1 MVARGAGFCFG
12 VTRAVDLARKS
23 AGQGETYTLGPLI
36 HNPQVVRELENEG
49 VKKITRLEEA
59 PAGATVIIPA
69 HGVNPEIPA
78 LMKKRG
84 LQVLDA
90 TCPFVRKAQERAG
103 ELSARGEQVII
114 VGDREHPEVKG
125 IMGCAQ
131 GRALV
136 VEGPAEADSL
146 PWMPKAA
153 VLAQTTQP
161 LANFQA
167 VVDVFRK
174 KAGHLE
180 VYNTICHA
188 TSLRQEA
195 TLELAREVEVMVV
208 VGGANSANT
217 KRLAEL
223 SRGTGTPTYQVET
236 PGELNPAWFAGVKV
250 AGLTAGASTPH
261 WIVEEVLSKMKEL
274 GEVTEVQVE
283 EKSGILEEEGEKAA
297 FAAPEKTA
305 APEEASAPDEQDAPE
320 KAGAPEETAA
330 PEEVSAPEATGAPD
344 EADAAGKETGADQ
357 VPENG
362 EAEAPPEKT
371 SEEQMNEAVE
381 VRALRPGQAVRGVVV
396 QVNNDEVLLDVGAKS
411 EGVIPL
417 RELSAFEITSPQ
429 EIVQVG
435 DEIEVVVV
443 KVEDNEGR
451 LLLSKARADIR
462 RAWGELQE
470 HMENGEPVEGVVREV
485 VKGGLLVDV
494 GLRAFLPA
502 SLVERSYVEDLNV
515 YRGKTV
521 RAKVIELNRN
531 KRKAILSRK
540 AVLEED
546 LVRQRKEVFTT
557 LEEGQVVKGVVRRLT
572 SFGAFVD
579 IGGVDG
585 LLHISEMA
593 WYRINHPSD
602 ILKVGDEIEVM
613 ILKVDP
619 GNEKIS
625 LGLKQVLP
633 NPWDNVE
640 EKYPVGSVV
649 RAKVVRL
656 ASFGAFVQL
665 EPGVEGLVHIS
676 HLADYHVGTPDEVVQ
691 EGEEIEVKVL
701 NVDPEEKRIRLSMR
715 EANYEA
721 RKHKNQKLR
730 PKEDNGNVTIGEVV
744 GDILEETRNN
754 LE

>member
-1 MVARGAGFCFG
+1 MLKVILARGAGFCFG
-12 VTRAVDLARKS
+12 VTRAVALAKESAQGKDRKV
-23 AGQGETYTLGPLI
+23 YTLGPLI
-36 HNPQVVRELENEG
+36 HNPQVVAELEKEG
-49 VKKITRLEEA
+49 VEKIEQLAQA
-59 PAGATVIIPA
+59 PPGATIIIPA
-69 HGVNPEIPA
+69 HGVGPDVLA
-78 LMKKRG
+78 LIKERG
-84 LQVLDA
+84 YSFVDA
-90 TCPFVRKAQERAG
+90 TCPFVRKAQGLAG
-103 ELSARGEQVII
+103 DLSARGYQVVI

-125 IMGCAQ
+125 IMGCTK
-131 GRALV
+131 GRAVV
-136 VEGPAEADSL
+136 VEGPGEAESL
-146 PWMPKAA
+146 SCMPKVA

-167 VVDVFRK
+167 VVDVLQK
-174 KAGHLE
+174 KAGNLE

-195 TLELAREVEVMVV
+195 VLKLAREVEAMVV

-217 KRLAEL
+217 RRLAEL
-223 SRGTGTPTYQVET
+223 SREAGTPAYQVET
-236 PGELNPAWFAGVKV
+236 AGELNPAWFAGVRV

-261 WIVEEVLSKMKEL
+261 WIVEEVQRQMKEL
-274 GEVTEVQVE
+274 GEVTEAQGTMAE
-283 EKSGILEEEGEKAA
+283 EKETAATGITEGARESLAGVPEEAGAPQEAG
-297 FAAPEKTA
+297 APEEAGA
-305 APEEASAPDEQDAPE
+305 APEEAVALEEANAPEDLETGAEPEKTPGPEQTSAPE
-320 KAGAPEETAA
+320 K
-330 PEEVSAPEATGAPD
+330 S
-344 EADAAGKETGADQ
+344 
-357 VPENG
+357 
-362 EAEAPPEKT
+362 
-371 SEEQMNEAVE
+371 SEEQMKEAVE
-381 VRALRPGQAVRGVVV
+381 VRALRPGQVVKGVVV
-396 QVNNDEVLLDVGAKS
+396 QVNDDEVLVDVGAKS
-411 EGVIPL
+411 EGVVPL

-462 RAWGELQE
+462 KAWVELQE
-470 HMENGEPVEGVVREV
+470 HMENGEPVEGIVREV

-502 SLVERSYVEDLNV
+502 SLVEKSYVEDLNA
-515 YRGKTV
+515 YLGRTV
-521 RAKVIELNRN
+521 KAKVIELNRS

-540 AVLEED
+540 AVLEEE
-546 LVRQRKEVFTT
+546 LVRQRKEVFAG
-557 LEEGQVVKGVVRRLT
+557 LQEGQVVKGVVRRLT

-602 ILKVGDEIEVM
+602 VLKVGDEIEVM
-613 ILKVDP
+613 VLRVDP
-619 GNEKIS
+619 ENEKIS

-633 NPWDNVE
+633 NPWDQVE
-640 EKYPVGSVV
+640 EKYPVGSIVKA
-649 RAKVVRL
+649 RVVRL

-691 EGEEIEVKVL
+691 EGEEIAVKVL
-701 NVDPEEKRIRLSMR
+701 HVDPAEKRIRLSMR

-721 RKHKNQKLR
+721 RKQRNQKPR
-730 PKEDNGNVTIGEVV
+730 SKENNGNVTIGEVV
-744 GDILEETRNN
+744 GDILEETKSN
-754 LE
+754 L